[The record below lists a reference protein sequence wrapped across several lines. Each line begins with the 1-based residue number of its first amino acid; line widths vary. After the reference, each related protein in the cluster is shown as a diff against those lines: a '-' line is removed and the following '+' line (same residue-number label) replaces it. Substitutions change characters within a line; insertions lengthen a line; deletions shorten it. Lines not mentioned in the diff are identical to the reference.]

1 MTLTE
6 LRYIVTLAHEKHF
19 GHAAER
25 CHVSQ
30 PTLSVAVR
38 KLEDELGVALFERS
52 KNSIQVTEIGR
63 RIVEQAQRVLD
74 QAGVIQD
81 LAQDGKHQL
90 NSPLKVGAIYTI
102 GPYLFPHLLPAL
114 RQEAP
119 EMALFIEE
127 GYTNGLRSRLRH
139 SQLDA
144 IIVALPFEEPEVVTL
159 PLYDEPFVVLL
170 PSDHPL
176 TARDTIQSH
185 QLADQ
190 PLLLLGP
197 GHCFRDQVLESVPEL
212 ADTMDPSLRE
222 SGSIVTE
229 GSSLETIRNM
239 VASGL
244 GVTVLPLSAAT
255 AVNYQQD
262 LLAVRPFVEPVPFRT
277 VALAWRVTFPR
288 PKAIDALAH
297 AAAQCRSMDEGETGR
312 AMALRPPTRS

>member
-6 LRYIVTLAHEKHF
+6 LRYIVTLAREKHF

-38 KLEDELGVALFERS
+38 KLEDELGIALFERS
-52 KNSIQVTEIGR
+52 KNSIRVTEIGE

-74 QAGVIQD
+74 QAGVIHE
-81 LAQDGKHQL
+81 LAQDGKNQL
-90 NSPLKVGAIYTI
+90 SSPLKVGAIYTI
-102 GPYLFPHLLPAL
+102 GPYLFPHLLPEL
-114 RQEAP
+114 RRSAP
-119 EMALFIEE
+119 GMSLFIEE
-127 GYTNGLRSRLRH
+127 DYTAGLRERLRH
-139 SQLDA
+139 SDLDA

-159 PLYDEPFVVLL
+159 PLYDEPFVVLM
-170 PSDHPL
+170 PREHPL
-176 TARDTIQSH
+176 AESETIESQ

-212 ADTMDPSLRE
+212 IDTINARRSE
-222 SGSIVTE
+222 SGGVVTE
-229 GSSLETIRNM
+229 GSSLETIRHM

-244 GVTVLPLSAAT
+244 GITVLPLSAAA
-255 AVNYQQD
+255 AVNQCGE
-262 LLAVRPFVEPVPFRT
+262 LLTVRRFAGQEPSRT

-288 PKAIDALAH
+288 PKAIDVLAR
-297 AAAQCRSMDEGETGR
+297 AASQCRVVESVAGGSGMR
-312 AMALRPPTRS
+312 RPAPVQS

>member
-6 LRYIVTLAHEKHF
+6 LRYIVTLAREKHF

-38 KLEDELGVALFERS
+38 KLEDELGVPLFERS

-63 RIVEQAQRVLD
+63 RIVDQAQRVLD

-81 LAQDGKHQL
+81 LAEDGKNQL

-102 GPYLFPHLLPAL
+102 GPYLFPHLLPEL
-114 RQEAP
+114 RREAP
-119 EMALFIEE
+119 DMPLFIEE
-127 GYTNGLRSRLRH
+127 GYTGELRFKLRH
-139 SQLDA
+139 SELDA

-159 PLYDEPFVVLL
+159 PLYDEPFVVLM
-170 PSDHPL
+170 PSEHPL
-176 TARDTIQSH
+176 AAHDTISSD

-212 ADTMDPSLRE
+212 VETINTRRTE
-222 SGSIVTE
+222 SGGIVTE
-229 GSSLETIRNM
+229 GSSLETIRHM

-244 GVTVLPLSAAT
+244 GVTVLPLSAAS
-255 AVNYQQD
+255 AVNYRED
-262 LLAVRPFVEPVPFRT
+262 ILAVRPFEHPVPSRT

-288 PKAIDALAH
+288 PKAIDVLAR
-297 AAAQCRSMDEGETGR
+297 AAAQCRSVTDGESDSAT
-312 AMALRPPTRS
+312 ALRPPTRS